1 MFAERTQ
8 SVPALERGLAI
19 LEHLTK
25 CRYGLTLSQL
35 TRHLALPKSSV
46 HCLLLTFERR
56 GYLYRDEPSGRYRLG
71 LRVCDLANTALE
83 GIQLREQA
91 GPFLSRLR
99 TTTGL
104 TGHMAILE
112 GGEVVLIEK
121 LEAPGFRVNS
131 WIGKRMDLHCTALG
145 KSLLAYLPD
154 EQVEALVRSRGMLR
168 HNDNTIGSIRK
179 LKQELE
185 RVRKQGY
192 SVDDEEEEINVRCIG
207 APILNTRNEA
217 IAAISIAGTTA
228 EIDAETRD
236 GLIAKVKDA
245 AAAIASQLMQ
255 KDETISVA
263 D

>member
-1 MFAERTQ
+1 MLAERTQ

-25 CRYGLTLSQL
+25 SRYGLTLSQL

-46 HCLLLTFERR
+46 HCLLLTFERH
-56 GYLYRDEPSGRYRLG
+56 GYLYRDETSGRYRLG

-83 GIQLREQA
+83 GIKLREQA

-99 TTTGL
+99 TSTGL

-121 LEAPGFRVNS
+121 MESPKFRVNS

-145 KSLLAYLPD
+145 KSLIAYLPD

-168 HNDNTIGSIRK
+168 HNENTIGSIRR

-185 RVRKQGY
+185 QVRKQGY

-207 APILNTRNEA
+207 AAILNSHNQA
-217 IAAISIAGTTA
+217 VAAISITGTIA
-228 EIDAETRD
+228 EIDTHTRD
-236 GLIAKVKDA
+236 RLIATVKET
-245 AAAIASQLMQ
+245 AAAIALELTKREERELSN
-255 KDETISVA
+255 
-263 D
+263 